1 VTGDARAEAAGETES
16 RRSAAP
22 KDLVGVFLDTLRAL
36 AAAGQVEQ
44 ACRLAGQA
52 CATTRQ
58 SDPAT
63 CHRFNLLL
71 HGLTKKL
78 P

>member
-1 VTGDARAEAAGETES
+1 
-16 RRSAAP
+16 
-22 KDLVGVFLDTLRAL
+22 
-36 AAAGQVEQ
+36 VEQ

>member
-1 VTGDARAEAAGETES
+1 MTDASGAEAAARTGHG
-16 RRSAAP
+16 RAAAP
-22 KDLVGVFLDTLRAL
+22 KDLVGVFLDTLRTL

-52 CATTRQ
+52 CAATRV

-63 CHRFNLLL
+63 CHRINLLL